1 MNQFLII
8 NASPR
13 TKETSAML
21 AKRCEDYLHQQSKQV
36 QRMHLY
42 AYLRNFEQL
51 YEAIQKADTIL
62 LCGPCYINTYPA
74 DVIGLL
80 EKLASRKE
88 LLHGQNLYGI
98 IQGGMP
104 YVHTHQCGLM
114 MLKAFANACN
124 VTYKGGFVLGGG
136 AMLDGKPVETLP
148 NGRKIAK
155 QLDIFFE
162 MVEQGLD
169 VPLELSEAV
178 QLNINGWLAQLM
190 AFYMNR
196 TIDRDLRQR
205 GVDRKHP
212 NPYATGQLLQGEI
225 MMSGK
230 EG

>member
-1 MNQFLII
+1 MNRFLVI

-13 TKETSAML
+13 TKGTSAML
-21 AKRCEDYLHQQSKQV
+21 AKRCENYLLQHGKQV
-36 QRMHLY
+36 QLMHLY
-42 AYLRNFEQL
+42 AHLRNFEQL
-51 YEAIQKADTIL
+51 YEAIQKADAIL

-74 DVIGLL
+74 DVIDLL
-80 EKLASRKE
+80 ENLAKRKE

-114 MLKAFANACN
+114 MLKAFANTCN

-148 NGRKIAK
+148 NGRKAAK
-155 QLDIFFE
+155 QLDHFFE

-169 VPLELSEAV
+169 VPLALSEAV
-178 QLNINGWLAQLM
+178 QLNIKGWLAQLL

-196 TIDRDLRQR
+196 TIDRDLRYR
-205 GVDRKHP
+205 GIDGKQP

>member
-1 MNQFLII
+1 MNQFLVI

-13 TKETSAML
+13 TKGTSAML
-21 AKRCEDYLHQQSKQV
+21 AKRCENYLLQQGKQV
-36 QRMHLY
+36 QLMHLY
-42 AYLRNFEQL
+42 THLHNFDQL

-80 EKLASRKE
+80 ENLAKRKE

-104 YVHTHQCGLM
+104 YVHTHQCGLLT
-114 MLKAFANACN
+114 LKAFANTCN

-148 NGRKIAK
+148 NGRKVAK
-155 QLDIFFE
+155 QLDIFFKI
-162 MVEQGLD
+162 VEQGLN

-178 QLNINGWLAQLM
+178 QLNIKGRLAQLL
-190 AFYMNR
+190 AFFMNR
-196 TIDRDLRQR
+196 TIDRDLRHR
-205 GVDRKHP
+205 GIDSKQP